1 MTSPRTLGTGR
12 QLTRLFLYY
21 AVLFG
26 VVWAL
31 HTFLPDVY
39 DLLIRT
45 TVGGEEAALSELFTG
60 DARVNLEPPSQRT
73 IGTVLAITG
82 SLLLM
87 LPVAWVYM
95 MTKRLE
101 GYDRSV
107 VQTLIMLPIAIAGVV
122 VIVQNSTALA
132 FSLAGI
138 VAAVRFRNTLKDT
151 KDAVYIFVA
160 IAVGLSAGVR
170 ALDVS
175 AAVSVLFNVVIIGLW
190 MTNFGNVYADQRR
203 GGGSTTPARGL
214 TGAGGDAGQ
223 TLGDPDLLAALA
235 PRELDELAGRAQRLR
250 EHVRAGEGKD
260 KKERPNAVVLVHAA
274 DTSAAQGVAE
284 DVFEECAKLWELVE
298 ISPAKEGVTTLEY
311 LIRKR
316 KSVTPAELLERLKE
330 QGGPDI
336 VATEFRSLK
345 GLKS

>member
-1 MTSPRTLGTGR
+1 MTSFRAHGTGG
-12 QLTRLFLYY
+12 QLLRLFVYY
-21 AVLFG
+21 AALFG
-26 VVWAL
+26 IVWAL
-31 HTFLPDVY
+31 RVFVPDIY
-39 DLLIRT
+39 DLLVRT
-45 TVGGEEAALSELFTG
+45 TAGGDAALGELLSG
-60 DARVNLEPPSQRT
+60 SAQVNLEAPQQRT

-82 SLLLM
+82 SLALM

-107 VQTLIMLPIAIAGVV
+107 VQTLIMLPIAIAAVV
-122 VIVQNSTALA
+122 VIVQNSVALA

-175 AAVSVLFNVVIIGLW
+175 ASVSLLFNLVILGLW
-190 MTNFGNVYADQRR
+190 LTNFGNVYTDQRR
-203 GGGSTTPARGL
+203 GGGSTSTAAGLAGSGRGE
-214 TGAGGDAGQ
+214 AHA
-223 TLGDPDLLAALA
+223 LGDPELLEALA
-235 PRELDELAGRAQRLR
+235 PDELDELASQAQRLR
-250 EHVRAGEGKD
+250 EHVRAGEGKE
-260 KKERPNAVVLVHAA
+260 KKERPNALVLVHAA
-274 DTSAAQGVAE
+274 NAERAQTVSE
-284 DVFEECAKLWELVE
+284 TVFEEYAKTWELIEVA
-298 ISPAKEGVTTLEY
+298 SPKEGVTTLEY

-316 KSVTPAELLERLKE
+316 KPVSPTALLQRLKDE
-330 QGGPDI
+330 GTPDI